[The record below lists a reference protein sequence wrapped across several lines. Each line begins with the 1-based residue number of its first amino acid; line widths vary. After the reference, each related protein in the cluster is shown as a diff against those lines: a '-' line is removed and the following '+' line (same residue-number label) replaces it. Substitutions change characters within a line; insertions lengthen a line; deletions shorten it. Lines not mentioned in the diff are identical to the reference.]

1 MQNGSVLEVC
11 VESIGH
17 AIAAERGGAHRIEL
31 CSDLASEGTTPSA
44 GLMAAARRHLKI
56 PIYAMV
62 RPRAGDFFYSEREV
76 EVMERDI
83 RTAKELGMDGVV
95 LGLLDQQQL
104 IDVPRTR
111 HLVELAHPL
120 PVTFHRAFDLC
131 PDWKPALAAII
142 QTGAR
147 RILTSGGKNQATDGL
162 LRLKDI
168 VETAGDRIVVMP
180 GGGVR
185 AHNVQQI
192 LQQTDT
198 CEIHSSLGMISEP
211 IKQSYA
217 SGLALD
223 SRVQNGDPSEFEQR
237 VKEVR
242 EILESVSFHA

>member
-1 MQNGSVLEVC
+1 MQNGIVLEVC
-11 VESIGH
+11 VESIDH

-31 CSDLASEGTTPSA
+31 CNDLTSEGITPSA
-44 GLMAAARRHLKI
+44 GLMATARRHLKI

-131 PDWKPALAAII
+131 PDWELALEAII

-168 VETAGDRIVVMP
+168 VE
-180 GGGVR
+180 
-185 AHNVQQI
+185 
-192 LQQTDT
+192 
-198 CEIHSSLGMISEP
+198 
-211 IKQSYA
+211 
-217 SGLALD
+217 
-223 SRVQNGDPSEFEQR
+223 
-237 VKEVR
+237 
-242 EILESVSFHA
+242 